1 MSIGLVLGKF
11 YPLHLGHIGLIEF
24 AKKQC
29 DDLYVLICASDKET
43 VLGSVRLKWLQE
55 TFNNNSKIKSI
66 LLDYSEK
73 ELPNTSISSKEVS
86 KTWADKVLKI
96 LPKIDIVFSSESYGS
111 YLAEFLKCKH
121 ISFEPA
127 RITNNISATEIRQNI
142 FRNWD
147 YIAMSARPYFIK
159 KICIYG
165 TESTGKS
172 TLTEKLA
179 FHYQT
184 DFVPEMAR
192 EVIEETDECTEQHLI
207 EIAELQAKTIKQK
220 YVTANK
226 LLFVDTDINITRS
239 YSKYLFGK
247 DLIVQNWVEEANLF
261 DLYLFLDN
269 DAPHIQDGTRLDK
282 VRRDELNNFHL
293 NELNDRKIKFELITG
308 NWEERFQKS
317 ISLIDK
323 FFE

>member
-1 MSIGLVLGKF
+1 
-11 YPLHLGHIGLIEF
+11 
-24 AKKQC
+24 
-29 DDLYVLICASDKET
+29 
-43 VLGSVRLKWLQE
+43 
-55 TFNNNSKIKSI
+55 
-66 LLDYSEK
+66 
-73 ELPNTSISSKEVS
+73 
-86 KTWADKVLKI
+86 
-96 LPKIDIVFSSESYGS
+96 
-111 YLAEFLKCKH
+111 
-121 ISFEPA
+121 
-127 RITNNISATEIRQNI
+127 
-142 FRNWD
+142 
-147 YIAMSARPYFIK
+147 
-159 KICIYG
+159 
-165 TESTGKS
+165 
-172 TLTEKLA
+172 
-179 FHYQT
+179 
-184 DFVPEMAR
+184 MAR